1 MSAPAAPVHRC
12 AFHAGSEEAGR
23 IAVELC
29 RRAVAAGSPVV
40 AHVDDVVRRVL
51 TQGVPAAR
59 VAFAPTRRLVQT
71 LPERLADEWAAHLPP
86 GADGRVAVLTQIPV
100 EQRPPLE
107 RWREAEHAMS
117 AAVAVR
123 PLEVTC
129 LVDSVAGPPED
140 VAMVRATHPLLWWR
154 GGDMPN
160 PDLETPPRPAG
171 PGTPLAE
178 RTLDPCASVGNRAWW
193 AAVLAEAGLSGSRR
207 DELVLVLHEAVGTAA
222 ELGGSPDG
230 VRVRVSREGAT
241 VTCEVGVHGR
251 CPPLHPHTVPDDRRL
266 LLLWLAEKVS
276 PAVSLTVLPTGE
288 GSRIVVR
295 AAHPDGD

>member
-1 MSAPAAPVHRC
+1 VSAPAAPVHRC
-12 AFHAGSEEAGR
+12 AFHAGPEEAGH

-51 TQGVPAAR
+51 TEGVPRAR
-59 VAFAPTRRLVQT
+59 VVFAPQRRLVQT
-71 LPERLADEWAAHLPP
+71 LPERLADEWVGHLRP
-86 GADGRVAVLTQIPV
+86 GADVRVAVLTQLPV
-100 EQRPPLE
+100 EQRPPVE

-129 LVDSVAGPPED
+129 LVDRVAGPPED
-140 VAMVRATHPLLWWR
+140 VAMARATHPLLWWR
-154 GGDMPN
+154 GGDLPN
-160 PDLETPPRPAG
+160 PDLETPPRAAG
-171 PGTPLAE
+171 SGVPLAE
-178 RTLDPCASVGNRAWW
+178 RTLDPHASVGNRAWW

-230 VRVRVSREGAT
+230 VRVRVAREGAT
-241 VTCEVGVHGR
+241 VTCEVGVRTR
-251 CPPLHPHTVPDDRRL
+251 CPALHPHTVPEDRRL

-276 PAVSLTVLPTGE
+276 PAVTLTVLPTGA

-295 AAHPDGD
+295 AEHPDGD